1 MKIVNYE
8 SYMELFSIDFKKIT
22 EQDLRELESNPA
34 NFENYEIEYKFKYD
48 GNADE
53 LRRDIVQFAN
63 GNSIGYLFYGWSNNP
78 IKIVGIDKNE
88 VDHLKN
94 VLNNAL
100 KHNIEP
106 QLFPFPKFHPV
117 SLSNG
122 KYVLLVKI
130 VPKVHGIYG
139 IRLSDNPSNENFNIF
154 EFYQRMDGTKHKMN
168 VEDIVD
174 LIESKM
180 SGQKQ
185 LFRKEDFS
193 EKIKEI
199 ESEVIESQNEAIN
212 FVSLKEGDPGYVL
225 FGISIIPFNNNL
237 TILDLKSEEID
248 DFIKNLENNFLYRN
262 PYGGMTEFSNFLRN
276 FEYNREFYESELI
289 INTNYGYNHS
299 IIDIAGNGRINHLI
313 IYDAP
318 LVMDINPREFYYGE
332 ESKREEFHNSLLLSS
347 VLPPYLFLMWFK
359 LAKLIFEIG
368 KFKGEFSLLIRIMT
382 NRSLALWYEYKELGQ
397 NDIII
402 KEVLNTNDLSNKENL
417 RKVLDNLLM
426 ELLRYFKYDLKDK
439 EKGISIFND
448 TIRDYIDFVFK

>member
-1 MKIVNYE
+1 
-8 SYMELFSIDFKKIT
+8 MELFSKDFKKIT
-22 EQDLRELESNPA
+22 EKDLRELESNPA
-34 NFENYEIEYKFKYD
+34 NFENFEIEYKLKYD
-48 GNADE
+48 GNPDE

-88 VDHLKN
+88 VDDLKN

-100 KHNIEP
+100 KHNMDP
-106 QLFPFPKFHPV
+106 QLFPFPKYHPV
-117 SLSNG
+117 SLSNR
-122 KYVLLVKI
+122 KYALLIKI
-130 VPKVHGIYG
+130 VPKERGIYG
-139 IRLSDNPSNENFNIF
+139 IRLSDNPSKEKFKTY

-174 LIESKM
+174 LIQSKM

-185 LFRKEDFS
+185 LSRKEDFS

-199 ESEVIESQNEAIN
+199 ESEVIESQNEALD
-212 FVSLKEGDPGYVL
+212 FVSLKEGDSGYIL

-248 DFIKNLENNFLYRN
+248 DFIKNLKNNFLYRN
-262 PYGGMTEFSNFLRN
+262 PYRGMTEFSNFFRD
-276 FEYNREFYESELI
+276 FKYNSEFCEWELT
-289 INTNYGYNHS
+289 INTNYSYNHS
-299 IIDIAGNGRINHLI
+299 IIDIDWNGRINHII
-313 IYDAP
+313 IYNAP
-318 LVMDINPREFYYGE
+318 RVMDINPRESYYGE
-332 ESKREEFHNSLLLSS
+332 ESKREEFHNSLLLKS

-359 LAKLIFEIG
+359 LAKLIFDIG
-368 KFKGEFSLLIRIMT
+368 KFEGDFNLLIRIMT
-382 NRSLALWYEYKELGQ
+382 NRSLSLWHEYKDLGQ

-402 KEVLNTNDLSNKENL
+402 KEVLNTNDLSKKENL

-439 EKGISIFND
+439 DKGISIFND